1 MSFTKED
8 TRKLQETDLSIF
20 THVHSCKTYIY
31 RYRFER
37 HDRVTNK
44 MIIRICY
51 NTKNKISHKW
61 FRWNVHLVRN
71 KLTTQNTGNHRKSL
85 LEELGR
91 WLDDRFTLSDEE
103 LPAVAYV
110 SDKETEEH
118 DLEKLGK
125 DSG

>member
-1 MSFTKED
+1 MSFIKED
-8 TRKLQETDLSIF
+8 TRKLQETDLTTF
-20 THVHSCKTYIY
+20 THVHRCKTYIY

-51 NTKNKISHKW
+51 NTKNKIRHTW

-91 WLDDRFTLSDEE
+91 WLDDRFTLSDKE

-125 DSG
+125 DNG